1 MTERRPPATE
11 DELVRAFADLFN
23 EMAPETP
30 EEIQAALRAA
40 GYAPERVAARM
51 QAVADRAIANSPF
64 NWRHRARQEMA
75 EESARRAAIEPA
87 LPRSRGDLLHA
98 IRQFLTQIQGSP
110 VELAA
115 HFRNFDRATDEDLV
129 SLLADLEYLAA
140 QQRKQG
146 EQRED

>member
-1 MTERRPPATE
+1 
-11 DELVRAFADLFN
+11 LFN
-23 EMAPETP
+23 ELAPETP

-40 GYAPERVAARM
+40 GYAPEHVAAHM
-51 QAVADRAIANSPF
+51 QAVADRTIAHSPF

-75 EESARRAAIEPA
+75 EESARRAALEPV
-87 LPRSRGDLLHA
+87 LPRSRGDLLQA
-98 IRQFLTQIQGSP
+98 IRQLLTQIQGSA

-129 SLLADLEYLAA
+129 SLLADLEYLAT

-146 EQRED
+146 EQRKD